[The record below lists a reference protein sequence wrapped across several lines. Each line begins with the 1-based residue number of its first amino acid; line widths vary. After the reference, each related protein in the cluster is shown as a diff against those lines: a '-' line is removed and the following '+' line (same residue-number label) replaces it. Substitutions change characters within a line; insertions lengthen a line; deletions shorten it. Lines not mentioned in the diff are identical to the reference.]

1 MLSRLLSEAGV
12 KESFTAHQLRHTFAT
27 VAANSGQIPLKV
39 LQGIMG
45 HANFQTTMNTYAST
59 DTEQMLVG
67 SGKISD
73 QYAQIAEKVADKG
86 A

>member
-1 MLSRLLSEAGV
+1 MTEADLSGLKDE
-12 KESFTAHQLRHTFAT
+12 KKPFAT

-59 DTEQMLVG
+59 DTEQILVG

>member
-1 MLSRLLSEAGV
+1 VAAENARDA
-12 KESFTAHQLRHTFAT
+12 FDRTAHQLRHTFAT

-73 QYAQIAEKVADKG
+73 QYTQIAEKVTDKG

>member
-1 MLSRLLSEAGV
+1 
-12 KESFTAHQLRHTFAT
+12 
-27 VAANSGQIPLKV
+27 
-39 LQGIMG
+39 
-45 HANFQTTMNTYAST
+45 MNTYAST
-59 DTEQMLVG
+59 DTEQILVG